1 MHGRLWPEI
10 LECHHEIVFMHKLR
24 RCVVSN
30 DSAKKARVIHGCNLA
45 LLSILLCTTLLAVRQ
60 RGIRLVYATIHAM
73 RRTSLSLILCLLIA
87 GCAAAPNEAGQ
98 QSLTIYTA
106 RDKDEVAHVVDL
118 FTAKYPKYK
127 GGVNTI
133 TLGAQ
138 AALDRLRAEKSNPQA
153 GFLWGGTLQA
163 LQQAADEGLL
173 SPSNPTNANLIDTSR
188 KDPQGRWYAEM
199 LLPEVIIYN
208 HELLKPDQAPKDW
221 DDLITPAFKDK
232 VVIRD
237 VMASGT
243 MRTIFSAMIARQLA
257 EKGSVDAGYEWLK
270 KLDANTVVYT
280 PTPDD
285 MYLKLDRGVGT
296 VTLWNL
302 QDALIQ
308 PLKNNRPW
316 SFVIPASGVPVLLD
330 GVGIVNNPKMTQAAE
345 DFQNFI
351 LEPQLQAQLAK
362 DYYQIPAIR
371 LADADKPEWLAKLD
385 IKEMKI
391 DWAMMSQKQTDWMNY
406 WSQNI
411 KGKGGR

>member
-1 MHGRLWPEI
+1 
-10 LECHHEIVFMHKLR
+10 
-24 RCVVSN
+24 
-30 DSAKKARVIHGCNLA
+30 
-45 LLSILLCTTLLAVRQ
+45 
-60 RGIRLVYATIHAM
+60 M
-73 RRTSLSLILCLLIA
+73 RRLLPWLLCLLLA
-87 GCAAAPNEAGQ
+87 GCTPTPPNEPQ
-98 QSLTIYTA
+98 DTLTIYTG
-106 RDKDEVAHVVDL
+106 RDKDEVARVVDL

-127 GGVNTI
+127 GKVNTI

-138 AALDRLRAEKSNPQA
+138 AALDRLRAEKANPQA
-153 GFLWGGTLQA
+153 GFLWGGTLQG

-173 SPSNPTNANLIDTSR
+173 APSEPASAHLIDVSR

-208 HELLKPDQAPKDW
+208 RDLVKPEDAPKDW
-221 DDLITPAFKDK
+221 DDLITPAYKDK
-232 VVIRD
+232 IVIRD

-243 MRTIFSAMIARQLA
+243 MRTIFSAMIYRQLG
-257 EKGSVDAGYEWLK
+257 EGGSPEAGYEWLR
-270 KLDANTVVYT
+270 KLDANTAVYT

-330 GVGIVNNPKMTQAAE
+330 GVGVVNNPKMTQAAVE
-345 DFQNFI
+345 FENFL
-351 LEPQLQAQLAK
+351 LEPMLQAQLAK
-362 DYYQIPAIR
+362 DYYQIPAIQ
-371 LADADKPEWLAKLD
+371 LSDADKPDWLAKLNL
-385 IKEMKI
+385 KEMKI
-391 DWAMMSQKQTDWMNY
+391 DWDVLSRKQTEWMDY

>member
-1 MHGRLWPEI
+1 
-10 LECHHEIVFMHKLR
+10 
-24 RCVVSN
+24 
-30 DSAKKARVIHGCNLA
+30 
-45 LLSILLCTTLLAVRQ
+45 
-60 RGIRLVYATIHAM
+60 M
-73 RRTSLSLILCLLIA
+73 RRVLLVLFLMLVSA
-87 GCAAAPNEAGQ
+87 CARNVESSPK
-98 QSLTIYTA
+98 LTIYTG
-106 RDKDEVAHVVDL
+106 RDKDEVAHVIDL
-118 FTAKYPKYK
+118 FTQKFPQYK
-127 GGVNTI
+127 GRVNTI

-153 GFLWGGTLQA
+153 GFLWGGTLQG

-173 SPSNPTNANLIDTSR
+173 VPSNPANAELIDASR

-208 HELLKPDQAPKDW
+208 HDLVKPDQAPKEW

-232 VVIRD
+232 IVIRD

-243 MRTIFSAMIARQLA
+243 MRTIYSAMIYRQYQ
-257 EKGSVDAGYEWLK
+257 KTGSVDAGFEWLR
-270 KLDANTVVYT
+270 KLDANTAVYT

-316 SFVIPASGVPVLLD
+316 SYVIPASGVPVLLD
-330 GVGIVNNPKMTQAAE
+330 GLGVVNNPNSIEAAL

-351 LEPQLQAQLAK
+351 LEPHLQAQLAK
-362 DYYQIPAIR
+362 DYYQIPAIQIP
-371 LADADKPEWLAKLD
+371 DSEKPEWLAKLD

-391 DWAMMSQKQTDWMNY
+391 DWHLLSEKQTEWMNY

>member
-1 MHGRLWPEI
+1 M
-10 LECHHEIVFMHKLR
+10 F
-24 RCVVSN
+24 
-30 DSAKKARVIHGCNLA
+30 AF
-45 LLSILLCTTLLAVRQ
+45 
-60 RGIRLVYATIHAM
+60 
-73 RRTSLSLILCLLIA
+73 ILCLLPFGA
-87 GCAAAPNEAGQ
+87 CTPVSNEPAQ

-106 RDKDEVAHVVDL
+106 RDKDEVARVVDL
-118 FTAKYPKYK
+118 FTTKFPKYQ
-127 GGVNTI
+127 GSVNTI

-163 LQQAADEGLL
+163 LEQAANEGLL
-173 SPSNPTNANLIDTSR
+173 SPSTPTSANLIDASR
-188 KDPQGRWYAEM
+188 KDPQGRWHAEM

-208 HELLKPDQAPKDW
+208 HDLLKREQAPKDW
-221 DDLITPAFKDK
+221 DDLITPAYKGK
-232 VVIRD
+232 IVIRD
-237 VMASGT
+237 VMPSGT
-243 MRTIFSAMIARQLA
+243 MRTIFSAMIYRQFA
-257 EKGSVDAGYEWLK
+257 ATNSPEPGYEWLK
-270 KLDANTVVYT
+270 KLDANTAIYT

-330 GVGIVNNPKMTQAAE
+330 GVGVVNNPKMMQAAQ
-345 DFQNFI
+345 DFQNFL

-371 LADADKPEWLAKLD
+371 LSDADKPDWLAKLD

-391 DWAMMSQKQTDWMNY
+391 DWAVLSQKQTEWMNY

-411 KGKGGR
+411 KGKGER

>member
-1 MHGRLWPEI
+1 
-10 LECHHEIVFMHKLR
+10 
-24 RCVVSN
+24 
-30 DSAKKARVIHGCNLA
+30 
-45 LLSILLCTTLLAVRQ
+45 
-60 RGIRLVYATIHAM
+60 M
-73 RRTSLSLILCLLIA
+73 RRIFLLLLVLLTSACSRNI
-87 GCAAAPNEAGQ
+87 ESQ
-98 QSLTIYTA
+98 QSLTIYTG
-106 RDKDEVAHVVDL
+106 RDKDEVAKVVEL
-118 FTAKYPKYK
+118 FAQKYPNYK
-127 GGVNTI
+127 VNTI

-153 GFLWGGTLQA
+153 GFLWGGTLQG
-163 LQQAADEGLL
+163 LQQAANEGLL
-173 SPSNPTNANLIDTSR
+173 APSNPANASLIDASR
-188 KDPQGRWYAEM
+188 KDPQGRWFAEM

-208 HELLKPDQAPKDW
+208 HDLLKPEQAPKDW

-243 MRTIFSAMIARQLA
+243 MRTIFSAMIYRPYASTR
-257 EKGSVDAGYEWLK
+257 SPDAGYLWLK

-308 PLKNNRPW
+308 PMKNNRPW

-330 GVGIVNNPKMTQAAE
+330 GAGIVNNPQSAQAAL
-345 DFQNFI
+345 DFENFL
-351 LEPQLQAQLAK
+351 LEPKLQAQLAK
-362 DYYQIPAIR
+362 DYYQIPAIK
-371 LADADKPEWLAKLD
+371 LPDSDKPEWLAKLN
-385 IKEMKI
+385 IKEMEI
-391 DWAMMSQKQTDWMNY
+391 DWEVLSQKQTDWMNY

-411 KGKGGR
+411 KGRAGK

>member
-1 MHGRLWPEI
+1 M
-10 LECHHEIVFMHKLR
+10 R
-24 RCVVSN
+24 R
-30 DSAKKARVIHGCNLA
+30 I
-45 LLSILLCTTLLAVRQ
+45 ILLLLLAC
-60 RGIRLVYATIHAM
+60 
-73 RRTSLSLILCLLIA
+73 SCS
-87 GCAAAPNEAGQ
+87 APKNDQPQ
-98 QSLTIYTA
+98 QTLTIYTG

-118 FTAKYPKYK
+118 FTQKYPQYK
-127 GGVNTI
+127 GNVNTI

-153 GFLWGGTLQA
+153 GFLWGGTLQG

-173 SPSNPTNANLIDTSR
+173 APSQPSNANLIDASR
-188 KDPQGRWYAEM
+188 KDAQGRWYAEM

-208 HELLKPDQAPKDW
+208 HDLLKAEQAPKDW
-221 DDLITPAFKDK
+221 DDLITPAFKEK
-232 VVIRD
+232 IVIRD
-237 VMASGT
+237 VMPSGT
-243 MRTIFSAMIARQLA
+243 MRTIYSAMIYRQLA
-257 EKGSVDAGYEWLK
+257 SAGSPDAGYDWLK
-270 KLDANTVVYT
+270 KLDANTAVYT

-308 PLKNNRPW
+308 PRKNNRPW
-316 SFVIPASGVPVLLD
+316 SYVIPTSGVPVLLD
-330 GVGIVNNPKMTQAAE
+330 GVGVVNNPKMAEAAL
-345 DFQNFI
+345 DFENFL

-371 LADADKPEWLAKLD
+371 IPDADKPDWLAKLD

-391 DWAMMSQKQTDWMNY
+391 DWNVMGQKQTEWMNY

-411 KGKGGR
+411 KDKGRR

>member
-1 MHGRLWPEI
+1 
-10 LECHHEIVFMHKLR
+10 
-24 RCVVSN
+24 
-30 DSAKKARVIHGCNLA
+30 
-45 LLSILLCTTLLAVRQ
+45 
-60 RGIRLVYATIHAM
+60 M
-73 RRTSLSLILCLLIA
+73 RRVLLVLFLVLVSA
-87 GCAAAPNEAGQ
+87 CVRNTVESSPK
-98 QSLTIYTA
+98 LTIYTG
-106 RDKDEVAHVVDL
+106 RDKDEVAHVIDL
-118 FTAKYPKYK
+118 FTQKFPQYK
-127 GGVNTI
+127 GRVNTI

-138 AALDRLRAEKSNPQA
+138 AALDRLRAEKANPQA
-153 GFLWGGTLQA
+153 GFLWGGTLQG

-173 SPSNPTNANLIDTSR
+173 VPSNPENANLIDPSR

-208 HELLKPDQAPKDW
+208 HDLVKPGEAPKEW

-232 VVIRD
+232 IVIRD

-243 MRTIFSAMIARQLA
+243 MRTIYSAMIYRQYR
-257 EKGSVDAGYEWLK
+257 KTGSVDAGFDWLR
-270 KLDANTVVYT
+270 KLDANTAVYT

-316 SFVIPASGVPVLLD
+316 SYVIPASGVPVLLD
-330 GVGIVNNPKMTQAAE
+330 GLGVVNNPNSIEAAL

-351 LEPQLQAQLAK
+351 LEPHLQAQLAK
-362 DYYQIPAIR
+362 DYYQIPAIQIP
-371 LADADKPEWLAKLD
+371 DSEKPEWLAKLD
-385 IKEMKI
+385 IREMKI
-391 DWAMMSQKQTDWMNY
+391 DWNLLSEKQTDWMNY

>member
-1 MHGRLWPEI
+1 MQR
-10 LECHHEIVFMHKLR
+10 KL
-24 RCVVSN
+24 
-30 DSAKKARVIHGCNLA
+30 L
-45 LLSILLCTTLLAVRQ
+45 
-60 RGIRLVYATIHAM
+60 
-73 RRTSLSLILCLLIA
+73 LILFVLLLTLSRCTA
-87 GCAAAPNEAGQ
+87 NTNNSSQ
-98 QSLTIYTA
+98 QTLTIYTA
-106 RDKDEVAHVVDL
+106 RDKDEVDHVVDL
-118 FTAKYPKYK
+118 FTAKYPAYK
-127 GGVNTI
+127 GSVNTI
-133 TLGAQ
+133 RLGAQ

-173 SPSNPTNANLIDTSR
+173 VPSNPPSAKLIDASR

-208 HELLKPDQAPKDW
+208 HDLLKPDQAPKDW

-243 MRTIFSAMIARQLA
+243 MRTIFSSMIYRQMA
-257 EKGSVDAGYEWLK
+257 GSGSPDAGYEWLK

-330 GVGIVNNPKMTQAAE
+330 GVGVVNNPKMNQAANE
-345 DFQNFI
+345 FQNFI
-351 LEPQLQAQLAK
+351 LEPELQAQLAK

-371 LADADKPEWLAKLD
+371 LPDAQKPEWLAKLN
-385 IKEMKI
+385 IKEMNI
-391 DWAMMSQKQTDWMNY
+391 DWNVLGQKQTDWMNY

-411 KGKGGR
+411 KGKGGK

>member
-1 MHGRLWPEI
+1 MLLLLIGFL
-10 LECHHEIVFMHKLR
+10 LAGGCTAS
-24 RCVVSN
+24 SN
-30 DSAKKARVIHGCNLA
+30 DGA
-45 LLSILLCTTLLAVRQ
+45 
-60 RGIRLVYATIHAM
+60 
-73 RRTSLSLILCLLIA
+73 
-87 GCAAAPNEAGQ
+87 Q

-106 RDKDEVAHVVDL
+106 RDKDEVAHVVSL

-127 GGVNTI
+127 AGVNII

-163 LQQAADEGLL
+163 LQQAANEDLL
-173 SPSNPTNANLIDTSR
+173 APSSPANANLIDGSR
-188 KDPQGRWYAEM
+188 KDSRGRWYAEM

-208 HELLKPDQAPKDW
+208 RDLLKPDQAPKDW
-221 DDLITPAFKDK
+221 DDLITPAFHGKI
-232 VVIRD
+232 VVRD

-243 MRTIFSAMIARQLA
+243 MRTIFSAMIYRQYA
-257 EKGSVDAGYEWLK
+257 GTGSVDAGYEWLK
-270 KLDANTVVYT
+270 KLDANTIVYT

-296 VTLWNL
+296 ITLWNL

-316 SFVIPASGVPVLLD
+316 SYVIPASGVPVLID
-330 GVGIVNNPKMTQAAE
+330 GIGVVNNPKMMEAAQE
-345 DFQNFI
+345 FQNFL
-351 LEPQLQAQLAK
+351 LEPHLQAQLAK
-362 DYYQIPAIR
+362 DYYQIPAIQ
-371 LADADKPEWLAKLD
+371 LADADKPDWLAKLN

-391 DWAMMSQKQTDWMNY
+391 DWDVLSQKQTEWMNY